1 MRFALKCRA
10 NLFPEQAGRSSLL
23 FREDLRKN
31 FFSGN
36 EKRRLSGEYISQKPP
51 KSRGSVVQVLS
62 TKKNIFL
69 FALENRGTKKPRNR
83 CGIGVFRCNI
93 FFGCTTWL
101 RREDLNLR
109 PPGYEPAAPS
119 RATSTAITVPQQ
131 HLHFLFFIRCLSP
144 FRGSLPHSVYII
156 ILFSANSN
164 APQKMF
170 WHSLHSVV

>member
-109 PPGYEPAAPS
+109 PPGYRFAPLAVPEKIFALFARSIFSTAAQTPSSLYPPPAALGGVS
-119 RATSTAITVPQQ
+119 QRATLVGLITQSC
-131 HLHFLFFIRCLSP
+131 RCKLS
-144 FRGSLPHSVYII
+144 L
-156 ILFSANSN
+156 
-164 APQKMF
+164 QT
-170 WHSLHSVV
+170 

>member
-69 FALENRGTKKPRNR
+69 FALENRSTKKPRNR
-83 CGIGVFRCNI
+83 VVSGFSGAISFLVAQHGRGGHFRCRLQI
-93 FFGCTTWL
+93 LQSKSFMRQFL
-101 RREDLNLR
+101 YAKYL
-109 PPGYEPAAPS
+109 PADNDFVLEFHY
-119 RATSTAITVPQQ
+119 T
-131 HLHFLFFIRCLSP
+131 HLKYR
-144 FRGSLPHSVYII
+144 
-156 ILFSANSN
+156 
-164 APQKMF
+164 
-170 WHSLHSVV
+170 

>member
-109 PPGYEPAAPS
+109 RPSCGARLIARLCVALADRCAKFFSLHPPPAALEGVS
-119 RATSTAITVPQQ
+119 QRATLIGLITQSC
-131 HLHFLFFIRCLSP
+131 RCKLS
-144 FRGSLPHSVYII
+144 L
-156 ILFSANSN
+156 
-164 APQKMF
+164 QT
-170 WHSLHSVV
+170 

>member
-1 MRFALKCRA
+1 MLLSQVRFALKCRA

-51 KSRGSVVQVLS
+51 KIEGPVVQVLS

-83 CGIGVFRCNI
+83 CGFWVFRCNI

-101 RREDLNLR
+101 REPDLNQR
-109 PPGYEPAAPS
+109 PSGYEPDELPNCS
-119 RATSTAITVPQQ
+119 IPRYM
-131 HLHFLFFIRCLSP
+131 RCPYS
-144 FRGSLPHSVYII
+144 YII
-156 ILFSANSN
+156 IPYIIPFVKGYFYFTGKACVFGRLLCCFCIF
-164 APQKMF
+164 PQE
-170 WHSLHSVV
+170 LL